1 VLQTYDVFVSYSR
14 TDQALAG
21 RLNDWLRAQGVRTF
35 YDRHELAPGLPW
47 VTALERAIDASASVA
62 VLVGPQGIGN
72 TQQYE
77 VELALVRQAADR
89 SFPVVPVL
97 LPGCDNPPI
106 GFLQLL
112 TWADLRS
119 GSDGL
124 DCPAELQAMLA
135 AIRRE
140 PVGTAAIRGTI
151 CPYMGLEAFREQDA
165 PFYCGRDNVIADLVG
180 KVGDYPFVAVVGR
193 SGSGKSSVVEAGL
206 LPALRRQYKATVW
219 DAVSFKPGAW
229 PLQSLAT
236 CFNAGVA
243 ATGVFA
249 TDTAIENEV
258 AALRQGDA
266 DQLVR
271 VIAQRL
277 AAMPE
282 QPDRLLIHV
291 DQWEELYSRAP
302 PADQPDAHAR
312 HEADVARFIDLLLA
326 ASEGVD
332 ARARIVITVRVDF
345 YGQLI
350 RPSKISAL
358 LPRQQVNLGP
368 MSREDLRAAIVR
380 PAEKV
385 GLKFTPSALV
395 DRILDDVGLDERMLP
410 LLQYALKETWAR
422 REQGALTASGYA
434 ASGGV
439 EAAIRITAQQ
449 TFDALSPAEQAAA
462 KRLFLGL
469 VIPGEGRE
477 DTRTHALIP
486 DDPLLR
492 SVVGKFADRK
502 ARLLVTG
509 SESAPGNEAGA
520 IAQRP
525 TVEITHEALIR
536 SWPTLQA
543 WVRESRAKLR
553 ARADV
558 LRAMRQWEAN
568 GQRDDLLLQPGFQLE
583 MGRDLLA
590 APGEVPV
597 DDLRPYIDASS
608 ERDERL
614 SRERAEREQSEL
626 RRELEFRRRQA
637 RTRSIVFGVVSSAAV
652 VCLMLAGVALWQMRS
667 AIAQQNEA
675 QARGLWSRLD
685 LSSAQGMLTDSDL
698 AGLWEL
704 AAAPPAIQA
713 QFVADLRSNPLAYV
727 ARLQHA
733 SLVFSALRLVSG
745 SPMVAEL
752 LEPLLDLLQSP
763 NLPAPASAGILG
775 VLAPSLT
782 EAQGD
787 RAFNALLARLPELTD
802 DPDSGVMLRITTDAG
817 RWTSDDLASRLLAI
831 GLDDLRDP
839 AERARWARGV
849 ARLGVTDAK
858 PAEALAGFD
867 WCLQELVAT
876 KDVGRGRMLMLGA
889 VALAQLGDAGAAT
902 HLADGLIR
910 MLVRAAAEQPRN
922 DTPMYEGEP
931 AGNSVSA
938 EVLQALAQEL
948 RHGADQMPTAD
959 IGARIGPVVGL
970 VRAVIDQPAQ
980 RMLLDTLRVMVGRL
994 DPGQAL
1000 EAYGAVQAEL
1010 IKPSDRGN
1018 APPFYLLRDAI
1029 AGLAAKLPPTDI
1041 DRELATRMRSLSAG
1055 AASLPPMPGYNDPP
1069 ARQAEYWDRRDQI
1082 QTLAMMAAGLAGAAP
1097 PGTAD
1102 SFIDT
1107 LRLRLHAPIVL
1118 PDIYYLVAAK
1128 LRDPGAVFDAALAE
1142 VARPVAYPARDQTP
1156 DQAPIAAAIARAL
1169 PPAGAGNRI
1178 DTVIA
1183 LLEAQ
1188 RPESP
1193 ARRQLADMVVQ
1204 CSDKLSPADA
1214 ARRFDRLVQ
1223 DLSTSNDAYA
1233 LFDFAQAAIALAHRL
1248 DPADAD
1254 PRLLHLLEITAQVPS
1269 YPGVIPNQG
1278 YIPIHAFA
1286 VVTAGVAKAA
1296 DPAGAAAALSSIGA
1310 MLAKS
1315 PSYQSRT
1322 AFSQVAAELTD
1333 RLDAATRLSMK
1344 PVVLYALQRSQRPLE
1359 TVNWTHALVPILK
1372 AEAPEAFAADL
1383 VEVWKYPNAS
1393 DTVGELFVA
1402 LHAARADSPD
1412 IKVGASG
1419 YLKWIAKLYPSID
1432 ITAPPAWLAA
1442 PAPLTDALAG
1452 R

>member
-1 VLQTYDVFVSYSR
+1 MQTYEVFVSYSR
-14 TDQALAG
+14 ADQAVAG

-47 VTALERAIDASASVA
+47 VAALERAIDASASVA
-62 VLVGPQGIGN
+62 ILVGPQGIGN

-97 LPGCDNPPI
+97 LPGCDNPPV

-140 PVGTAAIRGTI
+140 PVGSAAIRGTI

-165 PFYCGRDNVIADLVG
+165 PFYCGRDDVIADLVG

-219 DAVSFKPGAW
+219 DAVSVKPGAW
-229 PLQSLAT
+229 PLQSLAA

-282 QPDRLLIHV
+282 QPDRLLIHI

-302 PADQPDAHAR
+302 PADQPDARAR

-326 ASEGVD
+326 ASEGAD

-350 RPSKISAL
+350 RPAKISAL

-385 GLKFTPSALV
+385 GLKFTPPALI

-422 REQGALTASGYA
+422 REQGAMTASGYA

-439 EAAIRITAQQ
+439 EAAIRTTAQQ

-469 VIPGEGRE
+469 VIPGEGQE

-509 SESAPGNEAGA
+509 SESAPGNEA

-536 SWPTLQA
+536 SWPTLQS

-568 GQRDDLLLQPGFQLE
+568 GRRDDLLLQPGFQLE
-583 MGRDLLA
+583 LGRDLLA
-590 APGEVPV
+590 APDEVPV
-597 DDLRPYIDASS
+597 DDLRPFIDASI
-608 ERDERL
+608 ERDQRL

-637 RTRSIVFGVVSSAAV
+637 RTRSIVLGVISSAAV
-652 VCLMLAGVALWQMRS
+652 VCLVLAGVALWQMQS

-685 LSSAQGMLTDSDL
+685 LSSSQGMLTDSDL

-704 AAAPPAIQA
+704 AAVPPAIQA
-713 QFVADLRSNPLAYV
+713 QFVVDLRSNPLAYV

-745 SPMVAEL
+745 SPMVADL

-763 NLPAPASAGILG
+763 NLPAPASAGILS

-782 EAQGD
+782 DAQGD
-787 RAFNALLARLPELTD
+787 RAFNALLARLPELAD
-802 DPDSGVMLRITTDAG
+802 DPDSGVMLRFTTDAG
-817 RWTSDDLASRLLAI
+817 RWTSDDLASRLLPI

-839 AERARWARGV
+839 ADRARWARGV
-849 ARLGVTDAK
+849 ARLDVADAK
-858 PAEALAGFD
+858 PMEALAGFD
-867 WCLQELVAT
+867 WCLQELLAT

-889 VALAQLGDAGAAT
+889 VALAQMGDASAAT

-910 MLVRAAAEQPRN
+910 MLVRAAAAEQPRN
-922 DTPMYEGEP
+922 DTPMYAAGP
-931 AGNSVSA
+931 PGNSVSA
-938 EVLQALAQEL
+938 GVLQALAQEL
-948 RHGADQMPTAD
+948 RHGVDQMPTAD
-959 IGARIGPVVGL
+959 IAARIGPVVGL
-970 VRAVIDQPAQ
+970 VRAVIDPPAQ
-980 RMLLDTLRVMVGRL
+980 GMLLDTLRVMVGRL

-1000 EAYGAVQAEL
+1000 EVYSAVQAEL
-1010 IKPSDRGN
+1010 IKPSDRGDS
-1018 APPFYLLRDAI
+1018 PPLHLLRDAI
-1029 AGLAAKLPPTDI
+1029 ADLAAKLRPTDI
-1041 DRELATRMRSLSAG
+1041 DRELVTRMRSLSAG

-1069 ARQAEYWDRRDQI
+1069 ARQAEYWDRRDQM
-1082 QTLAMMAAGLAGAAP
+1082 QTLAMMAAGLASAAP

-1156 DQAPIAAAIARAL
+1156 DQAPVAAAIARAL
-1169 PPAGAGNRI
+1169 PPEGASNRI

-1188 RPESP
+1188 RPDSL
-1193 ARRQLADMVVQ
+1193 ARRPLADMIVQ
-1204 CSDKLSPADA
+1204 CSDRLSSADA
-1214 ARRFDRLVQ
+1214 PRRFDRLVQ
-1223 DLSTSNDAYA
+1223 DLSTSNDVSAR
-1233 LFDFAQAAIALAHRL
+1233 FDFAQAAIALAHRL
-1248 DPADAD
+1248 DPTDAD
-1254 PRLLHLLEITAQVPS
+1254 PRLLHLLEITAQVPP
-1269 YPGVIPNQG
+1269 YPGVVPNQG
-1278 YIPIHAFA
+1278 YIPIQAFA

-1296 DPAGAAAALSSIGA
+1296 DPAGAAAALNSIGA
-1310 MLAKS
+1310 TLVKS

-1333 RLDAATRLSMK
+1333 RLDAATKLSMR
-1344 PVVLYALQRSQRPLE
+1344 PLVLYALQRSQRPLE
-1359 TVNWTHALVPILK
+1359 TVNWTHALVPVLK
-1372 AEAPEAFAADL
+1372 AETPEAFAADV

-1419 YLKWIAKLYPSID
+1419 YLKWIAKLYPSTD
-1432 ITAPPAWLAA
+1432 LTTPPVRLAT
-1442 PAPLTDALAG
+1442 PASLTGALAG
-1452 R
+1452 G